1 GATEKSD
8 FDVFRKA
15 MKAEKPALAL
25 DAIEGRVPFDCLV
38 YTGNGAR
45 DHCIEPAPD
54 LALPARHRSDVRPYR
69 RIAIGFCNLRIAA
82 REQHRLSL
90 FARLRLRDHLARLCS
105 VRSPSR
111 RHLLL
116 SALPSHRRRLR
127 ELLSSHPVVLSRLA
141 RPQTIASHARSRV
154 VRERETIFEI
164 RLDRYSLCVS
174 VTTG

>member
-45 DHCIEPAPD
+45 DHCIEPAAD
-54 LALPARHRSDVRPYR
+54 IALPARHRGDVRPYR
-69 RIAIGFCNLRIAA
+69 RIAIGFCDLRIAA
-82 REQHRLSL
+82 REQHRLVL

-105 VRSPSR
+105 VRSPSLR
-111 RHLLL
+111 RLLRLLL
-116 SALPSHRRRLR
+116 SALPGHRRRLR
-127 ELLSSHPVVLSRLA
+127 ELLSSHPVVLARLA
-141 RPQTIASHARSRV
+141 RPKLSHRARA
-154 VRERETIFEI
+154 RE
-164 RLDRYSLCVS
+164 
-174 VTTG
+174 